1 MAAKTTKKV
10 AKKATKATKSTK
22 KEESSTK
29 TSTSSSTSGDIIIEA
44 CKSWGAF
51 KSRAAKV
58 DKACSA
64 AGLKVVINNEKPRKG
79 AFVITVKGKKII
91 ELLDMPR
98 PFTKLKALDMD
109 EVTEKVIKAAN

>member
-10 AKKATKATKSTK
+10 AKKAAKATKSTK
-22 KEESSTK
+22 KEDSPTK
-29 TSTSSSTSGDIIIEA
+29 TSSTSGDIIIEA

-58 DKACSA
+58 DKACSV